1 MGSGYSSEEEL
12 ETQVLTKQKDNLVK
26 NHNQFAGKAYI
37 KKWG

>member
-12 ETQVLTKQKDNLVK
+12 ETQVLTKQKDNLV
-26 NHNQFAGKAYI
+26 NQFAGKAYI